1 MENQEIKIL
10 QCILDELIKINNKLD
25 SIRGSRGKTLD
36 DICDSLNNVSKKIGM
51 IDTNTRWLPFR

>member
-10 QCILDELIKINNKLD
+10 QLILDELIKMNDKLD
-25 SIRGSRGKTLD
+25 SIRGSREKSLD

-51 IDTNTRWLPFR
+51 IDTNTQWLPFR